1 MESSQNY
8 FLPFDSVPLKKIQS
22 SKKFLF
28 FFLFILEIIT
38 NIDTGI
44 FICSLN
50 NGFNM
55 SEFVFSMIGCFS
67 SLGRAFFSIF
77 LTPIF
82 NRKDVL
88 KNYYIIGI
96 LVKSFSFFFYY
107 FIDSEIIFYSLRFLS
122 GGIQMFNIIFFPS
135 WVSDNLKSYFLIY
148 ISQIAKLIGITFGY
162 YITINEKNEKNYKNN
177 FFTYGTI
184 LLFSSFILIIIP
196 GKLFN
201 CKKTIYLKKKKQ
213 NEKSDSLNDFDS
225 NVLNSNI
232 LLKIRNSN
240 NDSDDDED
248 LLYNY
253 ALEENGNKPI
263 ESIRKKK
270 KYYIIKMIFK
280 PIFLFSIIS
289 RCLYTN
295 IFSVLLFW
303 FNDFISF
310 FQINPN
316 LYSCLLFFV
325 IIVVAPVIG
334 LVLNNFLM
342 NVIYK
347 NTEKKKLVS
356 IIIFSILSYIIS
368 LFYNLIQ
375 SFYNFIILGWIYMI
389 CLTFPLNSMIEFD
402 IGETYHVFKREG
414 FIISNIIINVFGNC
428 FGIYYFGYKK
438 KSVTKFNYLIYSTLV
453 YFIFTLLSIYSKLK
467 GTKRII
473 KQKKT
478 KELSQGT
485 NYLRFSRTS
494 DLKEDINKINQ
505 VPFSQGRI
513 SIDDN
518 DENNDDEQNKED
530 QYHILNIKNFLKK

>member
-1 MESSQNY
+1 MESSTNF
-8 FLPFDSVPLKKIQS
+8 FLPFDSIPLKKIQN

-28 FFLFILEIIT
+28 LFLFILEIIT

-44 FICSLN
+44 FICSFK

-55 SEFVFSMIGCFS
+55 SEFAFSMIGCFS
-67 SLGRAFFSIF
+67 SLGRAFFGIF
-77 LTPIF
+77 FTPIF

-88 KNYYIIGI
+88 KNYYISGI

-148 ISQIAKLIGITFGY
+148 ISQIAKLIGISYGY

-177 FFTYGTI
+177 FFSYGII

-196 GKLFN
+196 SKLFN
-201 CKKTIYLKKKKQ
+201 CNKTIYIKKKKQ
-213 NEKSDSLNDFDS
+213 NEKYESNDFDS
-225 NVLNSNI
+225 NVLNTNI
-232 LLKIRNSN
+232 LLKIRNSK
-240 NDSDDDED
+240 NDSDDEED

-253 ALEENGNKPI
+253 ALEESGNKTI
-263 ESIRKKK
+263 ESIKKK
-270 KYYIIKMIFK
+270 RKYYIIKMIFK
-280 PIFLFSIIS
+280 PIFLFSILT
-289 RCLYTN
+289 RCLYAN
-295 IFSVLLFW
+295 IFSVMLFW
-303 FNDFISF
+303 FNDFINF
-310 FQINPN
+310 FKINPN

-325 IIVVAPVIG
+325 IIVVSPIIG

-342 NVIYK
+342 NLMYK
-347 NTEKKKLVS
+347 NSEQNKLVS
-356 IIIFSILSYIIS
+356 IILFSIVSYIIA

-375 SFYNFIILGWIYMI
+375 SFYYFIILGWIYII

-402 IGETYHVFKREG
+402 IGATYHIFKREG

-428 FGIYYFGYKK
+428 FGIYYYGYKK
-438 KSVTKFNYLIYSTLV
+438 KSVIKFNYLIFSTFL
-453 YFIFTLLSIYSKLK
+453 YLIFCLLSVYSKWN

-473 KQKKT
+473 KQKKST
-478 KELSQGT
+478 ELSQGT

-505 VPFSQGRI
+505 VPLSQGRI

-518 DENNDDEQNKED
+518 DENIDDEQNKED

>member
-1 MESSQNY
+1 MESLTNS
-8 FLPFDSVPLKKIQS
+8 FLPFDSIPLKKIQN

-28 FFLFILEIIT
+28 LFLFILEIIT

-44 FICSLN
+44 FICSFK

-55 SEFVFSMIGCFS
+55 SEFAFSMIGCFS
-67 SLGRAFFSIF
+67 SLGRAFFGIF
-77 LTPIF
+77 FTPIF

-88 KNYYIIGI
+88 KNYYISGI

-148 ISQIAKLIGITFGY
+148 ISQIAKLIGISYGY

-177 FFTYGTI
+177 FFSYGII

-196 GKLFN
+196 SKLFN
-201 CKKTIYLKKKKQ
+201 CNKTIYIKKKKQ
-213 NEKSDSLNDFDS
+213 NEKYESNDFDS
-225 NVLNSNI
+225 NVLNTNI
-232 LLKIRNSN
+232 LLKIRNSK
-240 NDSDDDED
+240 NDSDDEED

-253 ALEENGNKPI
+253 ALEESGNKTI
-263 ESIRKKK
+263 ESIKKK
-270 KYYIIKMIFK
+270 RKYYIIKMIFK
-280 PIFLFSIIS
+280 PIFLFSILT
-289 RCLYTN
+289 RCLYAN
-295 IFSVLLFW
+295 IFSVMLFW
-303 FNDFISF
+303 FNDFINF
-310 FQINPN
+310 FKINPN

-325 IIVVAPVIG
+325 IIVVSPIIG

-342 NVIYK
+342 NLMYK
-347 NTEKKKLVS
+347 NSEQNKLVS
-356 IIIFSILSYIIS
+356 IILFSIVSYIIA

-375 SFYNFIILGWIYMI
+375 SFYYFIILGWIYII

-402 IGETYHVFKREG
+402 IGATYHIFKREG

-428 FGIYYFGYKK
+428 FGIYYYGYKK
-438 KSVTKFNYLIYSTLV
+438 KSVIKFNYLIFSTFL
-453 YFIFTLLSIYSKLK
+453 YLIFCLLSVYSKWN

-473 KQKKT
+473 KQKKST
-478 KELSQGT
+478 ELSQGT

-505 VPFSQGRI
+505 VPLSQGRI

-518 DENNDDEQNKED
+518 DENIDDEQSKED
-530 QYHILNIKNFLKK
+530 QYHILSIKNFLKK

>member
-1 MESSQNY
+1 MESLTNS
-8 FLPFDSVPLKKIQS
+8 FLPFDSIPLKKIQN

-28 FFLFILEIIT
+28 LFLFILEIIT

-44 FICSLN
+44 FICSFK

-55 SEFVFSMIGCFS
+55 SEFAFSMIGCFS
-67 SLGRAFFSIF
+67 SLGRAFFGIF
-77 LTPIF
+77 FTPIF

-88 KNYYIIGI
+88 KNYYISGI

-148 ISQIAKLIGITFGY
+148 ISQIAKLIGISYGY

-177 FFTYGTI
+177 FFSYGII

-196 GKLFN
+196 SKLFN
-201 CKKTIYLKKKKQ
+201 CNKTIYIKKKKQ
-213 NEKSDSLNDFDS
+213 NEKYESNDFDS
-225 NVLNSNI
+225 NVLNTNI
-232 LLKIRNSN
+232 LLKIRNSK
-240 NDSDDDED
+240 NDSDDEED

-253 ALEENGNKPI
+253 ALEESGNKTI
-263 ESIRKKK
+263 ESIKKK
-270 KYYIIKMIFK
+270 RKYYIIKMIFK
-280 PIFLFSIIS
+280 PIFLFSILT
-289 RCLYTN
+289 RCLYAN
-295 IFSVLLFW
+295 IFSVMLFW
-303 FNDFISF
+303 FNDFINF
-310 FQINPN
+310 FKINPN

-325 IIVVAPVIG
+325 IIVVSPIIG

-342 NVIYK
+342 NLMYK
-347 NTEKKKLVS
+347 NSEQNKLVS
-356 IIIFSILSYIIS
+356 IILFSIVSYIIA

-375 SFYNFIILGWIYMI
+375 SFYYFIILGWIYII

-402 IGETYHVFKREG
+402 IGATYHIFKREG

-428 FGIYYFGYKK
+428 FGIYYYGYKK
-438 KSVTKFNYLIYSTLV
+438 KSVIKFNYLIFSTFL
-453 YFIFTLLSIYSKLK
+453 YLIFCLLSVYSKWI

-473 KQKKT
+473 KQKKST
-478 KELSQGT
+478 ELSQGT

-505 VPFSQGRI
+505 VPLSQGRI

-518 DENNDDEQNKED
+518 DENIDDEQNKED

>member
-1 MESSQNY
+1 MESSTNF
-8 FLPFDSVPLKKIQS
+8 FLPFDSIPLKKIQN

-28 FFLFILEIIT
+28 LFLFILEIIT

-44 FICSLN
+44 FICSFK

-55 SEFVFSMIGCFS
+55 SEFAFSMIGCFS
-67 SLGRAFFSIF
+67 SLGRAFFGIF
-77 LTPIF
+77 FTPIF

-88 KNYYIIGI
+88 KNYYISGI

-148 ISQIAKLIGITFGY
+148 ISQIAKLIGISYGY

-177 FFTYGTI
+177 FFSYGII

-196 GKLFN
+196 SKLFN
-201 CKKTIYLKKKKQ
+201 CNKTIYIKKKKQ
-213 NEKSDSLNDFDS
+213 NEKYESNDFDS
-225 NVLNSNI
+225 NVLNTNI
-232 LLKIRNSN
+232 LLKIRNSK
-240 NDSDDDED
+240 NDSDDEED

-253 ALEENGNKPI
+253 ALEESGNKTI
-263 ESIRKKK
+263 ESIKKK
-270 KYYIIKMIFK
+270 RKYYIIKMIFK
-280 PIFLFSIIS
+280 PIFLFSILT
-289 RCLYTN
+289 RCLYAN
-295 IFSVLLFW
+295 IFSVMLFW
-303 FNDFISF
+303 FNDFINF
-310 FQINPN
+310 FKINPN

-325 IIVVAPVIG
+325 IIVVSPIIG

-342 NVIYK
+342 NLMYK
-347 NTEKKKLVS
+347 NSEQNKLVS
-356 IIIFSILSYIIS
+356 IILFSIVSYIIA

-375 SFYNFIILGWIYMI
+375 SFYYFIILGWIYII

-402 IGETYHVFKREG
+402 IGATYHIFKREG

-428 FGIYYFGYKK
+428 FGIYYYGYKK
-438 KSVTKFNYLIYSTLV
+438 KSVIKFNYLIFSTFL
-453 YFIFTLLSIYSKLK
+453 YLIFCLLSVYSKWN

-473 KQKKT
+473 KQKKST
-478 KELSQGT
+478 ELSQGT

-505 VPFSQGRI
+505 VPLSQGRI

-518 DENNDDEQNKED
+518 DENIDDEQSKED

>member
-1 MESSQNY
+1 MESSTNF
-8 FLPFDSVPLKKIQS
+8 FLPFDSIPLKKIQN

-28 FFLFILEIIT
+28 LFLFILEIIT

-44 FICSLN
+44 FICSFK

-55 SEFVFSMIGCFS
+55 SEFAFSMIGCFS
-67 SLGRAFFSIF
+67 SLGRAFFGIF
-77 LTPIF
+77 FTPIF

-88 KNYYIIGI
+88 KNYYISGI

-148 ISQIAKLIGITFGY
+148 ISQIAKLIGISYGY

-177 FFTYGTI
+177 FFSYGII

-196 GKLFN
+196 SKLFN
-201 CKKTIYLKKKKQ
+201 CNKTIYIKKKKQ
-213 NEKSDSLNDFDS
+213 NEKYESNDFDS
-225 NVLNSNI
+225 NVLNTNI
-232 LLKIRNSN
+232 LLKIRNSK
-240 NDSDDDED
+240 NDSDDEED

-253 ALEENGNKPI
+253 ALEESGNKTI
-263 ESIRKKK
+263 ESIKKK
-270 KYYIIKMIFK
+270 RKYYIIKMIFK
-280 PIFLFSIIS
+280 PIFLFSILT
-289 RCLYTN
+289 RCLYAN
-295 IFSVLLFW
+295 IFSVMLFW
-303 FNDFISF
+303 FNDFINF
-310 FQINPN
+310 FKINPN

-325 IIVVAPVIG
+325 IIVVSPIIG

-342 NVIYK
+342 NLMYK
-347 NTEKKKLVS
+347 NSEQNKLVS
-356 IIIFSILSYIIS
+356 IILFSIVSYIIA

-375 SFYNFIILGWIYMI
+375 SFYYFIILGWIYII

-402 IGETYHVFKREG
+402 IGATYHIFKREG

-428 FGIYYFGYKK
+428 FGIYYYGYKK
-438 KSVTKFNYLIYSTLV
+438 KSVIKFNYLIFSTFL
-453 YFIFTLLSIYSKLK
+453 YLIFCLLSLYSKWN

-473 KQKKT
+473 KQKKST
-478 KELSQGT
+478 ELSQGT

-505 VPFSQGRI
+505 VPLSQGRI

-518 DENNDDEQNKED
+518 DENIDDEQNKED

>member
-1 MESSQNY
+1 MESSTNF
-8 FLPFDSVPLKKIQS
+8 FLPFDSIPLKKIQN

-28 FFLFILEIIT
+28 LFLFILEIIT

-44 FICSLN
+44 FICSFK

-55 SEFVFSMIGCFS
+55 SEFAFSMIGCFS
-67 SLGRAFFSIF
+67 SLGRAFFGIF
-77 LTPIF
+77 FTPIF

-88 KNYYIIGI
+88 KNYYISGI

-122 GGIQMFNIIFFPS
+122 GGIQMFNIIFYPS

-148 ISQIAKLIGITFGY
+148 ISQIAKLIGISYGY

-177 FFTYGTI
+177 FFSYGII

-196 GKLFN
+196 SKLFN
-201 CKKTIYLKKKKQ
+201 CNKTIYIKKKKQ
-213 NEKSDSLNDFDS
+213 NEKYESNDFDS
-225 NVLNSNI
+225 NVLNTNI
-232 LLKIRNSN
+232 LLKIRNSK
-240 NDSDDDED
+240 NDSDDEED

-253 ALEENGNKPI
+253 ELEESGNKTI
-263 ESIRKKK
+263 ESIKKK
-270 KYYIIKMIFK
+270 RKYYIIKMIFK
-280 PIFLFSIIS
+280 PIFLFSILT
-289 RCLYTN
+289 RCLYAN
-295 IFSVLLFW
+295 IFSVMLFW
-303 FNDFISF
+303 FNDFINF
-310 FQINPN
+310 FKINPN

-325 IIVVAPVIG
+325 IIVVSPIIG

-342 NVIYK
+342 NLMYK
-347 NTEKKKLVS
+347 NSEQNKLVS
-356 IIIFSILSYIIS
+356 IILFSIVSYIIA

-375 SFYNFIILGWIYMI
+375 SFYYFIILGWIYII

-402 IGETYHVFKREG
+402 IGATYHIFKREG

-428 FGIYYFGYKK
+428 FGIYYYGYKK
-438 KSVTKFNYLIYSTLV
+438 KSVIKFNYLIFSTFL
-453 YFIFTLLSIYSKLK
+453 YLIFCLLSVYSKWN

-473 KQKKT
+473 KQKKST
-478 KELSQGT
+478 ELSQGT

-505 VPFSQGRI
+505 VPLSQGRI

-518 DENNDDEQNKED
+518 DENIDDEQNKED

>member
-1 MESSQNY
+1 MESLTNS
-8 FLPFDSVPLKKIQS
+8 FLPFDSIPLKKIQN

-28 FFLFILEIIT
+28 LFLFILEIIT

-44 FICSLN
+44 FICSFK

-55 SEFVFSMIGCFS
+55 SEFAFSMIGCFS
-67 SLGRAFFSIF
+67 SLGRAFFGIF
-77 LTPIF
+77 FTPIF

-88 KNYYIIGI
+88 KNYYISGI

-148 ISQIAKLIGITFGY
+148 ISQIAKLIGISYGY

-177 FFTYGTI
+177 FFSYGII

-196 GKLFN
+196 SKLFN
-201 CKKTIYLKKKKQ
+201 CNKTIYIKKKKQ
-213 NEKSDSLNDFDS
+213 NEKYESNDFDS
-225 NVLNSNI
+225 NVLNTNI
-232 LLKIRNSN
+232 LLKIRNSK
-240 NDSDDDED
+240 NDSDDEED

-253 ALEENGNKPI
+253 ALEESGNKTI
-263 ESIRKKK
+263 ESIKKK
-270 KYYIIKMIFK
+270 RKYYIIKMIFK
-280 PIFLFSIIS
+280 PIFLFSILT
-289 RCLYTN
+289 RCLYAN
-295 IFSVLLFW
+295 IFSVMLFW
-303 FNDFISF
+303 FNDFINF
-310 FQINPN
+310 FKINPN

-325 IIVVAPVIG
+325 IIVVSPIIG

-342 NVIYK
+342 NLMYK
-347 NTEKKKLVS
+347 NSEQNKLVS
-356 IIIFSILSYIIS
+356 IILFSIVSYIIA

-375 SFYNFIILGWIYMI
+375 SFYYFIILGWIYII

-402 IGETYHVFKREG
+402 IGATYHIFKREG

-428 FGIYYFGYKK
+428 FGIYYYGYKK
-438 KSVTKFNYLIYSTLV
+438 KSVIKFNYLIFSTFL
-453 YFIFTLLSIYSKLK
+453 YLIFCLLSVYSKWN

-473 KQKKT
+473 KQKKST
-478 KELSQGT
+478 ELSQGT

-505 VPFSQGRI
+505 VPLSQGRI

-518 DENNDDEQNKED
+518 DENIDDEQNKED

>member
-1 MESSQNY
+1 MESLTNS
-8 FLPFDSVPLKKIQS
+8 FLPFDSIPLKKIQN

-28 FFLFILEIIT
+28 LFLFILEIIT

-77 LTPIF
+77 FTPIF

-88 KNYYIIGI
+88 KNYYISGI

-148 ISQIAKLIGITFGY
+148 ISQIAKLIGISYGY

-177 FFTYGTI
+177 FFSYGII

-196 GKLFN
+196 SKLFN
-201 CKKTIYLKKKKQ
+201 CNKTIYIKKKKQ
-213 NEKSDSLNDFDS
+213 NEKYESNDFDS
-225 NVLNSNI
+225 NVLNTNI
-232 LLKIRNSN
+232 LLKIRNSK
-240 NDSDDDED
+240 NDSDDEED

-253 ALEENGNKPI
+253 ALEESGNKTI
-263 ESIRKKK
+263 ESIKKK
-270 KYYIIKMIFK
+270 RKYYIIKMIFK
-280 PIFLFSIIS
+280 PIFLFSILT
-289 RCLYTN
+289 RCLYAN
-295 IFSVLLFW
+295 IFSVMLFW
-303 FNDFISF
+303 FNDFINF
-310 FQINPN
+310 FKINPN

-325 IIVVAPVIG
+325 IIVVSPIIG

-342 NVIYK
+342 NLMYK
-347 NTEKKKLVS
+347 NSEQNKLVS
-356 IIIFSILSYIIS
+356 IILFSIVSYIIA

-375 SFYNFIILGWIYMI
+375 SFYYFIILGWIYII

-402 IGETYHVFKREG
+402 IGATYHIFKREG

-428 FGIYYFGYKK
+428 FGIYYYGYKK
-438 KSVTKFNYLIYSTLV
+438 KSVIKFNYLIFSTFL
-453 YFIFTLLSIYSKLK
+453 YLIFCLLSVYSKWN

-473 KQKKT
+473 KQKKST
-478 KELSQGT
+478 ELSQGT

-505 VPFSQGRI
+505 VPLSQGRI

-518 DENNDDEQNKED
+518 DENIDDEQNKED

>member
-1 MESSQNY
+1 MESLTNS
-8 FLPFDSVPLKKIQS
+8 FLPFDSIPLKKIQN

-28 FFLFILEIIT
+28 LFLFILEIIT

-44 FICSLN
+44 FICSFK

-55 SEFVFSMIGCFS
+55 SEFAFSMIGCFS
-67 SLGRAFFSIF
+67 SLGRAFFGIF
-77 LTPIF
+77 FTPIF

-88 KNYYIIGI
+88 KNYYISGI

-148 ISQIAKLIGITFGY
+148 ISQIAKLIGISYGY

-177 FFTYGTI
+177 FFSYGII

-196 GKLFN
+196 SKLFN
-201 CKKTIYLKKKKQ
+201 CNKTIYIKKKKQ
-213 NEKSDSLNDFDS
+213 NEKYESNDFDS
-225 NVLNSNI
+225 NVLNTNI
-232 LLKIRNSN
+232 LLKIRNSK
-240 NDSDDDED
+240 NDSDDEED

-253 ALEENGNKPI
+253 ALEESGNKTI
-263 ESIRKKK
+263 ESIKKK
-270 KYYIIKMIFK
+270 RKYYIIKMIFK
-280 PIFLFSIIS
+280 PIFLFSILT
-289 RCLYTN
+289 RCLYAN
-295 IFSVLLFW
+295 IFSVMLFW
-303 FNDFISF
+303 FNDFINF
-310 FQINPN
+310 FKINPN

-325 IIVVAPVIG
+325 IIVVSPIIG

-342 NVIYK
+342 NLMYK
-347 NTEKKKLVS
+347 NSEQNKLVS
-356 IIIFSILSYIIS
+356 IILFSIVSYIIA

-375 SFYNFIILGWIYMI
+375 SFYYFIILGWIYII

-402 IGETYHVFKREG
+402 IGATYHIFKREG

-428 FGIYYFGYKK
+428 FGIYYYGYKK
-438 KSVTKFNYLIYSTLV
+438 KSVIKFNYLIFSTFL
-453 YFIFTLLSIYSKLK
+453 YLIFCLLSVYSKWN

-473 KQKKT
+473 KQKKST
-478 KELSQGT
+478 ELSQGT

-505 VPFSQGRI
+505 VPLSQGRI

-518 DENNDDEQNKED
+518 DENIDDEQSKED